1 MNTQAQQL
9 AYNLKL
15 FGVHAAIEARAQEAI
30 ARQLHPSEFLALV
43 LEDERLSR
51 KDRLAK
57 SLATRA
63 KFRRDAV
70 VEDWDSTFD
79 RGLPKAA
86 VKELAALG
94 FFRNNQNLIIL
105 GRTGEG
111 KTHLAI
117 SLGRRLCEDGQSVAF
132 LSMGLLFEEVLA
144 ARAAGKVIGYLT
156 KLNQTKTLI
165 FDDFGL
171 RCYTHEEAGVLV
183 ELLEARSRKGPVIVT
198 SQVDPQGWPKL
209 FEDPVIAE
217 AVVDRLLNPSQ
228 RVQLKGGTYRD
239 RFNALPV
246 GKNLASKSVLI

>member
-1 MNTQAQQL
+1 MNTQAKRL
-9 AYNLKL
+9 AHELRL
-15 FGVHAAIEARAQEAI
+15 FGIHASIEARTEEAI
-30 ARQLHPSEFLALV
+30 ARQLHPSEFLSLL
-43 LEDERLSR
+43 LEDERLQR

-57 SLATRA
+57 SLSTRA
-63 KFRRDAV
+63 KFRRDAA

-79 RGLPKAA
+79 RGLPKATL
-86 VKELAALG
+86 KELAALG

-117 SLGRRLCEDGQSVAF
+117 SLGRRLCQDGQSVAF

-144 ARAAGKVIGYLT
+144 ARAAGKVINYLT
-156 KLNQTKTLI
+156 RLNQTRAPI

-198 SQVDPQGWPKL
+198 SQVDPQGWHKL

-239 RFNALPV
+239 RFNTLPV